1 MKLSYILPLIT
12 ALCMGV
18 TGCGNQT
25 SAPIENGTTA
35 EYVEL
40 PSGIAEITD
49 KDKLTSYVES
59 EAINITF
66 SKNGVE
72 CNNNSVSISGSIATI
87 NEKGTY
93 VITGKTENGQLL
105 VNVTKD
111 EDVHIILKGVD
122 ITCKNSAPIYIQS
135 ADKAIITLF
144 EGTDNVLSDT
154 TSFEYTDSAAK
165 EPNATLFCKDSLTIN
180 GNGSLKITGKF
191 NNGIQTKDHL
201 KILGGNI
208 SVNCTNDAIKGKD
221 SVTIAG
227 GNLELKAGGDG
238 ITSSNA
244 DVDGTGYV
252 NILAGNTVMDVT
264 GKGINAETLVYI
276 QGGNCNIDS
285 VDDCINCN
293 NEFKM
298 DAGALVLKTKD
309 DAIRANNSILV
320 NGGDINIRDCYQD
333 YNSDS
338 VTIK

>member
-1 MKLSYILPLIT
+1 MKLSYVISILLTMCI
-12 ALCMGV
+12 GI
-18 TGCGNQT
+18 TGCNNSSSVPT
-25 SAPIENGTTA
+25 ENVTNS
-35 EYVEL
+35 YVEL

-49 KDKLTSYVES
+49 KDKQSNYTES

-66 SKNGVE
+66 SNDGVE
-72 CNNNSVSISGSIATI
+72 CDNNSVGISGGIATI
-87 NEKGTY
+87 TEKGTY
-93 VITGKTENGQLL
+93 VISGKTDNGQLV
-105 VNVTKD
+105 VNVAKE

-122 ITCKNSAPIYIQS
+122 ITCKNSAPIYIYS

-154 TSFEYTDSAAK
+154 SGFKYTDATAK

-180 GNGSLKITGKF
+180 GSGSLKINGKF

-208 SVNCTNDAIKGKD
+208 TVNCANDAIKGKD

-227 GNLELKAGGDG
+227 GNLELVASGDG
-238 ITSSNA
+238 ITSSNS
-244 DVDGTGYV
+244 DVENTGYV
-252 NILAGNTVMDVT
+252 NILAGNITMDVT

-285 VDDCINCN
+285 IDDSINCN

-298 DAGALVLKTKD
+298 DAGTLILKTKD

-320 NGGDINIRDCYQD
+320 NGGDINIKDCYQD